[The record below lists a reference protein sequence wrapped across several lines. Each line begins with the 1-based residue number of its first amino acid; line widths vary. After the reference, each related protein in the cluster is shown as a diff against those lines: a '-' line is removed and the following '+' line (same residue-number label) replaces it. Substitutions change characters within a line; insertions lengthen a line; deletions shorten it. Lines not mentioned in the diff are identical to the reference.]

1 MHFPKVSLSKS
12 CNWYLLEYL
21 YSSVL
26 HNLTGLVYIKDA
38 WACVKSNYILY
49 LYEVCIRWINY
60 TNEHC
65 EYCSNNTELKMTD
78 SILSLNLIECLTS
91 CLCFASGA
99 TIFYKRTFR
108 RDMLPLTF
116 LFILLS
122 ISLHRSSIY
131 KSRVSWA
138 ITFGL
143 SCLIAYN
150 IVKHKK
156 WLKTLPMDFFFT
168 FLMAVLDIEFNIYKT
183 MLENAGILSHMTYY
197 LGEPVVNW
205 TRIVLVVIP
214 QFIRNPPRIKAKLQG
229 LRSKLGPIYVIYCA
243 KFIMDYTQYN
253 NNTICK
259 IQGLTSLVAAILS
272 AVVFRPD
279 NSVILQLLG
288 YDTTLKK
295 RRFIH
300 GRGMIISL
308 GLCVL
313 MVLQELTNI
322 YSDSN
327 TISYLKM

>member
-1 MHFPKVSLSKS
+1 
-12 CNWYLLEYL
+12 
-21 YSSVL
+21 
-26 HNLTGLVYIKDA
+26 
-38 WACVKSNYILY
+38 
-49 LYEVCIRWINY
+49 
-60 TNEHC
+60 
-65 EYCSNNTELKMTD
+65 MTD
-78 SILSLNLIECLTS
+78 SILSLHQIECLAS
-91 CLCFASGA
+91 CVCLASGA

-108 RDMLPLTF
+108 RNMLPMTF

-131 KSRVSWA
+131 KSRVSSE

-150 IVKHKK
+150 FVKHKK
-156 WLKTLPMDFFFT
+156 WLKTLGLDFFFS
-168 FLMAVLDIEFNIYKT
+168 FLIAVLDIEFNICKT
-183 MLENAGILSHMTYY
+183 MLENAGVLSHMTYY
-197 LGEPVVNW
+197 LGESVVNW
-205 TRIVLVVIP
+205 TRIVIVVIP
-214 QFIRNPPRIKAKLQG
+214 QFIRKPPSIKAKLQG

-243 KFIMDYTQYN
+243 KFLMDYTQYN

-259 IQGLTSLVAAILS
+259 IQGITSLVAAILS

-279 NSVILQLLG
+279 NSVILQLFG
-288 YDTTLKK
+288 YETTLKK

-313 MVLQELTNI
+313 MFLQELTNI

-327 TISYLKM
+327 TISYLKL